1 MLSANA
7 LKKIF
12 PLCVDCE
19 LWVAALIPAMEKYEI
34 NTPARIANFLA
45 QTGHESNQYNRLVE
59 GLTYKSA
66 DRLMKIWPKRF
77 PTEAAA
83 LPYVNNPEKLAN
95 NVYAKR
101 LGNGDA
107 NSGDGYKFRGR
118 GIIQITGKSNYSSAG
133 KSLKLDLV
141 NRPDLLLEREHAAMS
156 AAWFWNARGLNAL
169 ADDATD
175 EDEMEDF
182 IEITRRINGGTTG
195 LAERLALVTLAES
208 VLT

>member
-1 MLSANA
+1 MLTANI
-7 LKKIF
+7 LKQIF
-12 PLCVDCE
+12 PQCVDADR
-19 LWVAALIPAMEKYEI
+19 WVAALIPAMEKYEI
-34 NTPARIANFLA
+34 NTPTRIANFLA
-45 QTGHESNQYNRLVE
+45 QTGHESNQYNRLTE

-66 DRLMKIWPKRF
+66 ERLMRIWPKRF

-107 NSGDGYKFRGR
+107 NSGDGYKYRGR
-118 GIIQITGKSNYSSAG
+118 GIIQITGKSNYSSAA

-141 NRPDLLLEREHAAMS
+141 TRPDLLLEREHAAMS

-169 ADDATD
+169 ADDMTD
-175 EDEMEDF
+175 EDDLEDF

-195 LAERLALVTLAES
+195 LEERLALLTRAEN
-208 VLT
+208 LLG